1 MDDHYGCIEI
11 HSKCCIGWIIVMEL
25 RVLLIIYYLIQ
36 EMSVEMVLD
45 VYVRGVKIKSLKVN
59 WANIGRIN

>member
-1 MDDHYGCIEI
+1 
-11 HSKCCIGWIIVMEL
+11 MEL

-36 EMSVEMVLD
+36 EMLVEMVLD

>member
-1 MDDHYGCIEI
+1 MIIHGCIEI

-45 VYVRGVKIKSLKVN
+45 VYVRGIKIKSLKVN